1 MFRLFLLFTI
11 IPVIEIYLLIQ
22 VGSLIGPFPT
32 VALLLGISAA
42 GTWLVRSQ
50 GFMLLGRIQQELAA
64 GRMPAAELLDGAMV
78 LVGGVLLVTPGFF
91 TDALG
96 LLFLLPVTRG
106 VLKRLIRRWLE
117 QRLARGGVV
126 VMRGYPRH

>member
-50 GFMLLGRIQQELAA
+50 GFILLGRIQQELAA
-64 GRMPAAELLDGAMV
+64 GHMPAAELMDGAMV

-96 LLFLLPVTRG
+96 LFFLLPVTRG